1 MIWLVPNKLAIEFLE
16 FGNLSIE
23 LDLLVSSCLSVIPT
37 ICEYA
42 ALLLK
47 QPSPKVRLNPT
58 RLEKKK
64 QPVSVSGEVRA
75 MIFFYPWPDQAWKN
89 LT

>member
-47 QPSPKVRLNPT
+47 QPSLKLDST
-58 RLEKKK
+58 
-64 QPVSVSGEVRA
+64 QPVWKKNPNLSVCQVR
-75 MIFFYPWPDQAWKN
+75 FGP
-89 LT
+89 

>member
-23 LDLLVSSCLSVIPT
+23 LDLHASSCLSVIPT

-47 QPSPKVRLNPT
+47 QPSLKLDSTQPVWKKKNPTCQCVRLG
-58 RLEKKK
+58 L
-64 QPVSVSGEVRA
+64 GHD
-75 MIFFYPWPDQAWKN
+75 FFD
-89 LT
+89 L